1 MAISTA
7 ITTLL
12 YSADEGTTYTKL
24 VDIKSYPDLGGSPS
38 RLDTTD
44 LSAEKFKTNILGLQE
59 TPDFTF
65 EANFDSASYVAIE
78 ALAGSVYPFKIEFG
92 DNGEFGAFT
101 WDGQVTVYANGGGV
115 DEVRSMTID
124 ISAETEVVFVP
135 AT

>member
-12 YSADEGTTYTKL
+12 YSADAGLTYTKL
-24 VDIKSYPDLGGSPS
+24 VDIKSYPDMGGSPS

-44 LSAEKFKTNILGLQE
+44 LSAERFKTNILGLQE

-65 EANFDSASYVAIE
+65 EANFDSASYASIE
-78 ALAGSVYPFKIEFG
+78 ALAGTVYPFKIEFG
-92 DNGEFGAFT
+92 ANGEFGAFT
-101 WDGQVTVYANGGGV
+101 WNGQVTVYANGGGV

-135 AT
+135 AV

>member
-12 YSADEGTTYTKL
+12 YSTDAGVTYTKL
-24 VDIKSYPDLGGSPS
+24 VDIKSYPDMGGSPS

-59 TPDFTF
+59 TPDLTF
-65 EANFDSASYVAIE
+65 EANFDADAYVAIE
-78 ALAGSVYPFKIEFG
+78 ALAGTSYPFKLEFG
-92 DNGEFGAFT
+92 DGGEFGSFT
-101 WDGQVTVYANGGGV
+101 WTGQVTVFANGGGV

-124 ISAETEVVFVP
+124 ISAETEIVF
-135 AT
+135 TK